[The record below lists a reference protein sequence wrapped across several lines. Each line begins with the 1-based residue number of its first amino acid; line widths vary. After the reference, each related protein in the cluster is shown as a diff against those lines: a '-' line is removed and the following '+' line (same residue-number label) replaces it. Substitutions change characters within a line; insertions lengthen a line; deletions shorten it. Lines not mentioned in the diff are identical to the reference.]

1 MKHQGYRPSSSCF
14 RVCELVCC
22 VIWDQIICQWK
33 LRGQYWELRAASTGV
48 VDRWAIWE
56 DTRIWLII
64 PQDYK
69 KITNI
74 KWKSYSLVFGY
85 LDIWKSEVPLRIKW
99 GWIRVSENSKIGDHR
114 CVVVFREKDAFVSHL
129 AILIRYFTGGE
140 HLRHLWK
147 EHAVALHFES
157 KYMYQ

>member
-1 MKHQGYRPSSSCF
+1 MF

-33 LRGQYWELRAASTGV
+33 LRGQYWELRATSTGV
-48 VDRWAIWE
+48 VDRWAVWE

-64 PQDYK
+64 PQDSM

-74 KWKSYSLVFGY
+74 KWKCYSLVFGY
-85 LDIWKSEVPLRIKW
+85 LDIWKSKISLRIES
-99 GWIRVSENSKIGDHR
+99 GWIRVSENLKIRQHR
-114 CVVVFREKDAFVSHL
+114 CVVVFREKDVFVSHL
-129 AILIRYFTGGE
+129 AILIRYFTGDE
-140 HLRHLWK
+140 HLRVRTWK

-157 KYMYQ
+157 KYIYQ